1 MTRLGVF
8 GFFVLASVQAGS
20 ALPGRRVSTAC
31 DSSAPLAPSV
41 AADSVQVQPEVVP
54 PLPRLHSPP
63 RLAMAG
69 VTDHVL
75 VEFVVDSTGMV
86 DRCSIRVVSAKRPE
100 FAASASEYVAN
111 LRFTPGLLQGMPVR
125 TRMQQD
131 IRFWQ
136 TNGARGKH
144 HIF

>member
-1 MTRLGVF
+1 
-8 GFFVLASVQAGS
+8 
-20 ALPGRRVSTAC
+20 
-31 DSSAPLAPSV
+31 
-41 AADSVQVQPEVVP
+41 
-54 PLPRLHSPP
+54 
-63 RLAMAG
+63 MAG